1 MNASLI
7 NLTSLIQKLL
17 EENKKNNQENDLSNA
32 SSSNNLLLNSEI
44 NNTQNSKNKG
54 IEVNKKNTNTTSNTN
69 YSNNTNNT
77 NNTTTL
83 KKNVTNQII
92 NNSPIKNNNSPLYSN
107 INMNTMSNLKG
118 LNLATKC
125 NREQDENN
133 NISNEHSVVLENK
146 NKTKKKN
153 KNKNYRNEYNKSLN
167 TFDFRK
173 TSIYSLASKK
183 IETTKNTGN
192 KKGKIETSFK
202 KINSKKNKNSKNRSN
217 SRKHMNSKEPAD
229 IVEES
234 KIKEENKENFVNK
247 NNKVNKLNGGNNSNS
262 NSNFNQMT
270 HMRKSFQK
278 LRININ
284 EGNIKANRKRSRSR
298 SNQNKSLTHC
308 NTKVNLRSKNK
319 PSININFN
327 NVNNT
332 TYNNINKEALMEK
345 LSNLEK
351 SYYILSKSPVLR
363 LKERLFFGRSTLNLR
378 NIQSVSDILKKNE
391 TFLKEKIKELEGE
404 IIECDKRIN
413 TAFNPSKMA
422 EINFNFILSK
432 DEDEFKNF
440 IWFAENESEK
450 SEYYYYLK
458 LFYLL
463 FNESYENIELKHLV
477 EKLYVALNNKGY
489 KTIKEYLYDIYFKKK
504 ENNNIVYNIDKID
517 NLLKEAEIDQKLNI
531 KFCRFALFTSFLVKE
546 IIKYGNDVKNMVEL
560 KIKTKEFID
569 VINNKLELYKMANT
583 FKKLK

>member
-44 NNTQNSKNKG
+44 NNIQNSKNKG

-69 YSNNTNNT
+69 YSNNTNNAN
-77 NNTTTL
+77 NNTTSL
-83 KKNVTNQII
+83 KKNITNQIL
-92 NNSPIKNNNSPLYSN
+92 NNSPNKNNNSTFYSN

-118 LNLATKC
+118 LNLATKW
-125 NREQDENN
+125 NKEQDENN
-133 NISNEHSVVLENK
+133 NNSNEHSEVIENK
-146 NKTKKKN
+146 NKPKKKN
-153 KNKNYRNEYNKSLN
+153 KKKNNRNEYNKSLN
-167 TFDFRK
+167 SFDFRK

-183 IETTKNTGN
+183 IETAKNAGN
-192 KKGKIETSFK
+192 KKVKIETSFK
-202 KINSKKNKNSKNRSN
+202 KINSKKVKNTKNRSN
-217 SRKHMNSKEPAD
+217 SRNRMNSKEPTD
-229 IVEES
+229 LVEEN
-234 KIKEENKENFVNK
+234 KIKEENKESFVNK
-247 NNKVNKLNGGNNSNS
+247 NNKGNKMNGGNK
-262 NSNFNQMT
+262 SNFNQIT
-270 HMRKSFQK
+270 YMRKSFQK
-278 LRININ
+278 LSININ
-284 EGNIKANRKRSRSR
+284 SGNNKGNRKRSRSR

-308 NTKVNLRSKNK
+308 RTKANLRSKNK
-319 PSININFN
+319 PSINLNFSN
-327 NVNNT
+327 ANNT
-332 TYNNINKEALMEK
+332 TYNNVNKEALMEK

-363 LKERLFFGRSTLNLR
+363 LKERLFFARSTQNLR
-378 NIQSVSDILKKNE
+378 NIQSVPDILKKNE

-404 IIECDKRIN
+404 ISECDKRIN
-413 TAFNPSKMA
+413 TAFNPSKTA

-440 IWFAENESEK
+440 VWFAENENEK
-450 SEYYYYLK
+450 NEYYGYLK

-463 FNESYENIELKHLV
+463 FNESYENIELKNLS
-477 EKLYVALNNKGY
+477 EKLYVALSNRGY

-504 ENNNIVYNIDKID
+504 DNNNIVYNIDKIN
-517 NLLKEAEIDQKLNI
+517 NLLNEEEIDEKING

-569 VINNKLELYKMANT
+569 VINNKLKLYKMANT
-583 FKKLK
+583 FKK

>member
-44 NNTQNSKNKG
+44 NNAQNSKNKG
-54 IEVNKKNTNTTSNTN
+54 IEVNKKNTNSTSNTN
-69 YSNNTNNT
+69 NSNNTNNT
-77 NNTTTL
+77 NNNITAL
-83 KKNVTNQII
+83 KKNITNQIL
-92 NNSPIKNNNSPLYSN
+92 NNSSIKNNSTTIHSN

-118 LNLATKC
+118 LNLSTKL
-125 NREQDENN
+125 NKEQDENN
-133 NISNEHSVVLENK
+133 INSNEHSEVFENK
-146 NKTKKKN
+146 NKSKKKN
-153 KNKNYRNEYNKSLN
+153 KKVNNNRNEYNKSLN
-167 TFDFRK
+167 SFDFRK
-173 TSIYSLASKK
+173 TSAYNLSSKK
-183 IETTKNTGN
+183 SETTKNTGN
-192 KKGKIETSFK
+192 KKGKIESSFK
-202 KINSKKNKNSKNRSN
+202 KINSKKINNTKNRSN
-217 SRKHMNSKEPAD
+217 SRNRMNSKEPKD
-229 IVEES
+229 SLVEES
-234 KIKEENKENFVNK
+234 KIKEENKESFANK
-247 NNKVNKLNGGNNSNS
+247 NNKGNKINGGNNSNFS
-262 NSNFNQMT
+262 QMT

-278 LRININ
+278 LNININ
-284 EGNIKANRKRSRSR
+284 GGNNQAYRKRSRSR
-298 SNQNKSLTHC
+298 GNNNKSLTHC

-319 PSININFN
+319 PSVNINFN
-327 NVNNT
+327 NLNNT
-332 TYNNINKEALMEK
+332 TYNNVNKEALMEK

-363 LKERLFFGRSTLNLR
+363 LKERLFFARSTLNLR
-378 NIQSVSDILKKNE
+378 NIQSVSDVLKKNE

-404 IIECDKRIN
+404 ITECDKRIN
-413 TAFNPSKMA
+413 TAFNPSKTA

-432 DEDEFKNF
+432 DENEFKNF
-440 IWFAENESEK
+440 VWFAENENEK
-450 SEYYYYLK
+450 SEYYCCLK

-463 FNESYENIELKHLV
+463 FNESYENIELKNLV

-489 KTIKEYLYDIYFKKK
+489 KTLKEYLYDIYFKKK
-504 ENNNIVYNIDKID
+504 ENNNIVYNIDKIN
-517 NLLKEAEIDQKLNI
+517 NLLNEGEIDQKLNI

-583 FKKLK
+583 FKK

>member
-17 EENKKNNQENDLSNA
+17 EENKKNSQENDLSNA

-44 NNTQNSKNKG
+44 NNAQNSKNKG

-69 YSNNTNNT
+69 NSNNTNNT
-77 NNTTTL
+77 NNNITAL
-83 KKNVTNQII
+83 KKNITNQIL
-92 NNSPIKNNNSPLYSN
+92 NNSITKNNNSTFYSN

-118 LNLATKC
+118 LNLATKW
-125 NREQDENN
+125 NKEQDENN
-133 NISNEHSVVLENK
+133 NNSNEHSEVIENK
-146 NKTKKKN
+146 NKPKN
-153 KNKNYRNEYNKSLN
+153 KNKKKNNRNEYNKSLN
-167 TFDFRK
+167 SFDFRK
-173 TSIYSLASKK
+173 TSIYNLASKK
-183 IETTKNTGN
+183 IETAKNAGN
-192 KKGKIETSFK
+192 KKVKIETSFK
-202 KINSKKNKNSKNRSN
+202 KINSKKVKNTKNRSN
-217 SRKHMNSKEPAD
+217 SRNRMNSKEPTD
-229 IVEES
+229 LVEEN
-234 KIKEENKENFVNK
+234 KIKEENKESYANK
-247 NNKVNKLNGGNNSNS
+247 NNKGNKMNGGNK
-262 NSNFNQMT
+262 SNFNQIT

-278 LRININ
+278 LSININ
-284 EGNIKANRKRSRSR
+284 GGNNQGNRKRSRSR
-298 SNQNKSLTHC
+298 SNQNKSLIHC
-308 NTKVNLRSKNK
+308 HTKANLRSKNK
-319 PSININFN
+319 PSINLNFSN
-327 NVNNT
+327 ANNT
-332 TYNNINKEALMEK
+332 TYNNVNKEALMEK

-363 LKERLFFGRSTLNLR
+363 LKERLFFARSTQNLR
-378 NIQSVSDILKKNE
+378 NIQSVPDILKKNE

-404 IIECDKRIN
+404 ISECDKRIN
-413 TAFNPSKMA
+413 TAFNPSKTA

-440 IWFAENESEK
+440 VWFAENENEK
-450 SEYYYYLK
+450 NEYYGYLK

-463 FNESYENIELKHLV
+463 FNESYENIELKNLS
-477 EKLYVALNNKGY
+477 EKLYVALSNRGY

-504 ENNNIVYNIDKID
+504 DNNNIVYNIDKIN
-517 NLLKEAEIDQKLNI
+517 NLLNEEEIDEKING

-583 FKKLK
+583 FKK